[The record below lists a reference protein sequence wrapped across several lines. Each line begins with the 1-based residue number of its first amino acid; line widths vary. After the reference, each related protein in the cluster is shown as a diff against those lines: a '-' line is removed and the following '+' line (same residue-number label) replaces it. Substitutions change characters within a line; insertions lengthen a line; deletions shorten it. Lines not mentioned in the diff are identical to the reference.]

1 MVAVKE
7 AKKVTTTL
15 LRGSDAATT
24 AVGEVD
30 VTTVLRSSII
40 PLLEDITARGKAK
53 VKVIDIITIEGD
65 IVAHHH
71 RLIRRMVEREA
82 MTVDELVAGSTTI
95 AATTTTAKNITIIIR
110 AATAIAIATMTATVT
125 TSAMTEIGISTRSR
139 RNTIDV
145 TGEANHLKVA
155 AMLLIR
161 NLGMLR
167 AAGLPKTDAMR
178 RWQQMKAKERTE
190 IEAVGTKT
198 EKKFELRSKI

>member
-7 AKKVTTTL
+7 AKRVTSTL

-40 PLLEDITARGKAK
+40 PLLEDTIITARGKAK

-65 IVAHHH
+65 IVAHRHQ
-71 RLIRRMVEREA
+71 LIRRMVEREA

-95 AATTTTAKNITIIIR
+95 AATTTTTAKNITIIIR
-110 AATAIAIATMTATVT
+110 AATAIANATMTATVT
-125 TSAMTEIGISTRSR
+125 TSAMTEIGMSTRSC

-145 TGEANHLKVA
+145 TDEANHLKVA

-161 NLGMLR
+161 NQGMLR
-167 AAGLPKTDAMR
+167 AASLPKTDAMR
-178 RWQQMKAKERTE
+178 RWQQMTVKERTE
-190 IEAVGTKT
+190 IEAAGTKT
-198 EKKFELRSKI
+198 EK